1 LTAYLDQVQLVSDAD
16 TMKDG
21 DVGQVTLITLHSAKG
36 LEFPTA
42 FIVGVEEGLLP
53 ISRAIEEEASNPA
66 AIEEERRLFY
76 VGITRAER
84 LLYLTYTA
92 GRSRYGRYESAVPS
106 RFLANLPLESVRS
119 HGTRA
124 ASTPGLAARA
134 RGWQRGTVS
143 TPQPTITQVPS
154 PTWAAVPQPPAA
166 PKINYVVGM
175 QIYHPKFGE
184 GAITEIS
191 DRRDDQEL
199 AIDFKRHGVKRL
211 LASLAKLDV
220 IE

>member
-1 LTAYLDQVQLVSDAD
+1 
-16 TMKDG
+16 MKVKRRWSAG
-21 DVGQVTLITLHSAKG
+21 RMFWSFATISKISMRSLHSAKG

-119 HGTRA
+119 SGNRA
-124 ASTPGLAARA
+124 VPTPGLAA
-134 RGWQRGTVS
+134 
-143 TPQPTITQVPS
+143 
-154 PTWAAVPQPPAA
+154 
-166 PKINYVVGM
+166 
-175 QIYHPKFGE
+175 
-184 GAITEIS
+184 
-191 DRRDDQEL
+191 
-199 AIDFKRHGVKRL
+199 
-211 LASLAKLDV
+211 
-220 IE
+220 